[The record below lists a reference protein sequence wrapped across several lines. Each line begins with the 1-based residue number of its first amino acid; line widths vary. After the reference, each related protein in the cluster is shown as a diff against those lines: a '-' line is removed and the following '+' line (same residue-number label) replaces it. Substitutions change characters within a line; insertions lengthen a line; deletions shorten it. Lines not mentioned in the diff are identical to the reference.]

1 MDSKLFYDYVAQYH
15 ESRAKA
21 VPEVVKLQE
30 EVYWN
35 LKEFC
40 IGLINILENIALQWN
55 FLMGFSLYPLN
66 WKWEERKDIS
76 LLSNRL
82 DSKPSL
88 EKLSIRF
95 CIF

>member
-1 MDSKLFYDYVAQYH
+1 MVSDTRTDSCSLRKGVREGGNIDSKLFYDYVAQNR

-40 IGLINILENIALQWN
+40 IGLINILENIAQQ
-55 FLMGFSLYPLN
+55 
-66 WKWEERKDIS
+66 
-76 LLSNRL
+76 
-82 DSKPSL
+82 
-88 EKLSIRF
+88 
-95 CIF
+95 